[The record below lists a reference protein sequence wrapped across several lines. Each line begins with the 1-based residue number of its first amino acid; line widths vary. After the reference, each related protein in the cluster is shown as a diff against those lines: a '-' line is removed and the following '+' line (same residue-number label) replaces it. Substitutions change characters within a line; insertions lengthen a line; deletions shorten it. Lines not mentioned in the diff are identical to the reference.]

1 MKSRLA
7 EMLTDLLQNIY
18 NRIAQL
24 GVAIQGLKKSLDALN
39 QNIEDKITTLTE
51 KISSFSGEIE
61 ITQTTHVDLLK
72 QIGGSFFT
80 ELERL
85 QKGIG
90 LDDMNKLIANLESFS
105 TIAEDILNQETVNLL
120 LSEAIESVKNL
131 KGQPGIQDEEI
142 GEEASEETGTST
154 E

>member
-1 MKSRLA
+1 
-7 EMLTDLLQNIY
+7 MLTDLLQNIY

-80 ELERL
+80 ELESL

-90 LDDMNKLIANLESFS
+90 LEDMNKLIANLESFS
-105 TIAEDILNQETVNLL
+105 TIAEDVLNQETVNLL

-131 KGQPGIQDEEI
+131 KAQPEIQDETI
-142 GEEASEETGTST
+142 SEEASEETGTST

>member
-90 LDDMNKLIANLESFS
+90 LEDMNKLIANLESFS
-105 TIAEDILNQETVNLL
+105 TIAEDVLNQETVNLL

-131 KGQPGIQDEEI
+131 KGQPEIQDEGI

>member
-1 MKSRLA
+1 
-7 EMLTDLLQNIY
+7 MLTDLLQNIY

-61 ITQTTHVDLLK
+61 ITQTSHVDVLK
-72 QIGGSFFT
+72 NIGGGFFT
-80 ELERL
+80 ELEKL

-90 LDDMNKLIANLESFS
+90 LDDMNTLISNLESFS
-105 TIAEDILNQETVNLL
+105 TIAEEVLNQETVNLL

-131 KGQPGIQDEEI
+131 KGQPDIQDE
-142 GEEASEETGTST
+142 GTSEETSEETGTST

>member
-1 MKSRLA
+1 
-7 EMLTDLLQNIY
+7 MLTDLLQNIY

-39 QNIEDKITTLTE
+39 QNIEDKITSLTS
-51 KISSFSGEIE
+51 KISEFSGEIE
-61 ITQTTHVDLLK
+61 ITQTTHIDVLK
-72 QIGGSFFT
+72 EIGGGFFT

-90 LDDMNKLIANLESFS
+90 LEDMNTLISNLESFS
-105 TIAEDILNQETVNLL
+105 SIAEEVLNQETVNLL

-131 KGQPGIQDEEI
+131 KGQPAFQG
-142 GEEASEETGTST
+142 EETGGDTGEETGEESGEET
-154 E
+154 GA

>member
-1 MKSRLA
+1 MKCRLA

-24 GVAIQGLKKSLDALN
+24 GVAIQGLKKSLDGLN

-51 KISSFSGEIE
+51 KISTFSGEIE
-61 ITQTTHVDLLK
+61 ITQTTHIDVLK
-72 QIGGSFFT
+72 EIGGGFFT
-80 ELERL
+80 QLETLR
-85 QKGIG
+85 KGIG
-90 LDDMNKLIANLESFS
+90 LEDMNALISNLENFS
-105 TIAEDILNQETVNLL
+105 SIAEDVLNQETVNLL

-131 KGQPGIQDEEI
+131 KDATKIPEAEIEEI
-142 GEEASEETGTST
+142 EEST